1 MKFNKTLYILS
12 SVLVLLAAAAAP
24 FYAGTGPTCG
34 AIDFNF
40 APNYSVGQNVV
51 AYTNADFNGDG
62 KLDIAVVNADRAF
75 SVILGDGAGGFAP
88 PVVYS
93 TDYNIWRGMTS
104 ADVNAD
110 GKPDLVIGAN
120 NANQLNIYF
129 NNGSGR
135 FNAPPITYVSPVG
148 SPNQG
153 EWYDLKSGDFNGDGK
168 ADIVAVQYQSG
179 KKVKFF
185 LNNGAGGIALAG
197 TLNINFNPND
207 TEGIIGLGN
216 IDGDAATDVFVSAGD
231 DNRSINWVMG
241 RTDGNFSLTGG
252 FGVEEKPTAIRVAD
266 LNNDSVNDIAVSF
279 EDTTTP
285 TQSYMRAWL
294 NIAGTFTAQPRIDV
308 PAPVDLAVGD
318 YNGDGKQDLAA
329 VLNAGVVITEYG
341 LGNGAFQNE
350 RLWTVP
356 QGNFILTADADLDGK
371 ADLISLGRSF
381 NNYYLSVLT
390 NTNFTGFTAPKPIY
404 YGEKLI
410 TAGDLNGDSL
420 LDVITSPTDFGG
432 GSYIAYALNDNARS
446 FLPALTVDNGPDN
459 IKALETGDFNGDGKL
474 DVVSAHG
481 SNNRM
486 IEVYLGNGTGT
497 LAAGIP
503 TSLNIIS
510 NDAVVSDFNAD
521 GKDDLF
527 VVNDGDK
534 AYTLLNN
541 GNATFSIAPNF
552 PMTLQ
557 TDGFRQTLQKGD
569 FNNDGKV
576 DIVTISD
583 NRVVALYLGTGGGQF
598 TLLSANVGRLGHA
611 VPADLNGDG
620 KLDLAGFPVGNPAG
634 VAGILG
640 DGTGGFGAPFAIP
653 FGNGVEFRS
662 LVAADFNDD
671 GLDDVA
677 FALGI
682 NEDGPGLV
690 VVPSNA
696 DGASPSW
703 ETPLVYSFG
712 VTPSNIIAADFDHD
726 GKKDVGFT
734 NGISRGVFYNTAG
747 SKPCLSIND
756 ATVTEGNTGT
766 TTAAFTVNLSA
777 PSARTVRV
785 NYTLEMI
792 TAASGADV
800 ENVSGRFEIP
810 AGQTTATIDIP
821 VAGDLL
827 DEFDETFKINLSSP
841 SGASLVN
848 TSALGTIID
857 NDAEP
862 TLTISD
868 VSRSES
874 DLGQFILTVS
884 LSAPSG
890 KTIGFRYA
898 TADGTAVADRD
909 YAAINAIQNFLP
921 GSSSMV
927 IGFPVFDEGVYEL
940 DENFFVNITEQ
951 SNVTL
956 ADPQGRI
963 TIVNN
968 DSVPTVNFSA
978 VNIPEGD
985 TGSNTVGHTF
995 FLSNP
1000 TYLPVTINYASAD
1013 GTATAGAD
1021 YVAVSGSVVVPPEQ
1035 QQSGT
1040 FSVQSVGD
1048 TVNEPTE
1055 SFNLNLSVTN
1065 VASQPVPA
1073 TVQILDDERIAND
1086 YDLDGKTDLVVFRPS
1101 DRTWYTQFSSTGT
1114 FNGVQ
1119 YGLTTDIPVSGDYNG
1134 DGRTDIAVWRP
1145 SDGVW
1150 YTRVAGRTQQFG
1162 ASGDIP
1168 VHGDYD
1174 NDGKIDLAVFRP
1186 SDTTWYIQLTSNG
1199 SYMFVQFG
1207 LADDKPVPADYDG
1220 DGKTDIAV
1228 FRPSDSTW
1236 YIRPSTNNGFYALRF
1251 GLPDDKL
1258 VPGDYDGDGKADI
1271 AVFREGDWFIT
1282 RSSDNGFTAFHWG
1295 QAGDKPV
1302 PGNYDGDAKADY
1314 AVYRDGTWWVFRSST
1329 NNYTTTQF
1337 GLPDDVPI
1345 PSVSNQ

>member
-1 MKFNKTLYILS
+1 MKFNKTLYILF
-12 SVLVLLAAAAAP
+12 SVLVLLATAAP
-24 FYAGTGPTCG
+24 FYAGAACG
-34 AIDFNF
+34 AFDFNF

-51 AYTNADFNGDG
+51 AYTSADFNADG
-62 KLDIAVVNADRAF
+62 KIDVAVVNADRAF
-75 SVILGDGAGGFAP
+75 SVIFGDGAGGFAP

-93 TDYNIWRGMTS
+93 TDYDIWRGMTA
-104 ADVNAD
+104 ADINAD
-110 GKPDLVIGAN
+110 GKPDLVIGSN
-120 NANQLNIYF
+120 HANQLNIYF
-129 NNGSGR
+129 NNGSGA
-135 FNAPPITYVSPVG
+135 FNAPPITYTSPVG

-153 EWYDLKSGDFNGDGK
+153 EWYDLKSGDFNGDDK

-179 KKVKFF
+179 KKLKFF
-185 LNNGAGGIALAG
+185 LNNGAGGIALTG
-197 TLNINFNPND
+197 TLNINFNVND

-252 FGVEEKPTAIRVAD
+252 FGVEERPTAIRVAD
-266 LNNDSVNDIAVSF
+266 LNNDSVNDIAASF

-285 TQSYMRAWL
+285 TQSYMRVWL

-356 QGNFILTADADLDGK
+356 QGNFILAADANLDGK

-410 TAGDLNGDSL
+410 TAGDLNNDSL
-420 LDVITSPTDFGG
+420 LDIITSPTDFGG
-432 GSYIAYALNDNARS
+432 GSSYIAYALNDNARS

-481 SNNRM
+481 NNNRM

-503 TSLNIIS
+503 SSLNIIS

-527 VVNDGDK
+527 VVDDGDK

-569 FNNDGKV
+569 FNNDGKI

-620 KLDLAGFPVGNPAG
+620 KLDLAGFPVGIPAG

-747 SKPCLSIND
+747 AKPCLSISD

-766 TTAAFTVNLSA
+766 TAAAFTVNLSA
-777 PSARTVRV
+777 PSTETVRV
-785 NYTLEMI
+785 NYTLEMV
-792 TAASGADV
+792 TATSGADV

-810 AGQTTATIDIP
+810 AGQTTATIDVP

-827 DEFDETFKINLSSP
+827 DEFDETFKLNLFSP

-848 TSALGTIID
+848 TSALGTIVD

-874 DLGQFILTVS
+874 DLGQFALTVS

-890 KTIGFRYA
+890 KTILFRYA

-909 YAAINAIQNFLP
+909 YAAITNALQNFQP
-921 GSSSMV
+921 GNTSMV

-940 DENFFVNITEQ
+940 DENFFVNITEPV
-951 SNVTL
+951 NVTL
-956 ADPQGRI
+956 ADPQGQV
-963 TIVNN
+963 TILNN
-968 DSVPTVNFSA
+968 DSVPTVNVSG
-978 VNIPEGD
+978 VNITEGD
-985 TGSNTVGHTF
+985 TGSNTATHSF

-1000 TYLPVTINYASAD
+1000 SYLPVTINYASAD
-1013 GTATAGAD
+1013 GTATAGTD
-1021 YVAVSGSVVVPPEQ
+1021 YVAVSGSVVVQPEQ
-1035 QQSGT
+1035 QQSGS

-1048 TVNEPTE
+1048 TINEPTE

-1065 VASQPVPA
+1065 AGPPPVPA

-1086 YDLDGKTDLVVFRPS
+1086 YDNDGKTDLVVFRPS
-1101 DRTWYTQFSSTGT
+1101 DRTWYTQFSSTGA
-1114 FNGVQ
+1114 FSGIQ

-1134 DGRTDIAVWRP
+1134 DGRTDITVWRP

-1150 YTRVAGRTQQFG
+1150 YSRVAGRTQQFG
-1162 ASGDIP
+1162 AAGDVP

-1174 NDGKIDLAVFRP
+1174 NDGRIDLAVFRP

-1207 LADDKPVPADYDG
+1207 LGDDKPVPADYDG

-1228 FRPSDSTW
+1228 YRPSDSTW

-1258 VPGDYDGDGKADI
+1258 VPADYDGDGKADI
-1271 AVFREGDWFIT
+1271 AVFRDGDWFIT

-1314 AVYRDGTWWVFRSST
+1314 AVYRDGIWWVFRSST
-1329 NNYTTTQF
+1329 NTYTSTQF

-1345 PSVSNQ
+1345 PFVSNQ